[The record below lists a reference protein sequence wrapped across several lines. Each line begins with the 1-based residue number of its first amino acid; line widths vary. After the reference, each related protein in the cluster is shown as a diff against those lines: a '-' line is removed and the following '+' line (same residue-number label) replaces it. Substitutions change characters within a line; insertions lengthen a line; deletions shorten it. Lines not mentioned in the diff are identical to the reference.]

1 MFIGTQKATR
11 IFQKTLDFFKLLAYN
26 GIRSWSLLFN
36 LYQVEMWR
44 RVSLE
49 ILPLAALGWG
59 EDLFFIRSGSA
70 LGRFFFI
77 LGNLRQLFNTLDG
90 LALPLVI

>member
-1 MFIGTQKATR
+1 MELVVADVYSPF
-11 IFQKTLDFFKLLAYN
+11 L
-26 GIRSWSLLFN
+26 
-36 LYQVEMWR
+36 EMWR

-59 EDLFFIRSGSA
+59 EDLFFIRSGLV

-77 LGNLRQLFNTLDG
+77 LGDLCQLLDTLDG
-90 LALPLVI
+90 LDLALIVEFGESSYKAFNG